1 MTYEIVQNL
10 IDVGCP
16 ENSAV
21 VVERLCNAGRLDDAI
36 HRLRLIRCNL
46 MDELHQCQRKIDC
59 LDSLIRQT
67 VYAGAKTAAA
77 RILNRTSPEK

>member
-1 MTYEIVQNL
+1 MIYEIVQNL

-36 HRLRLIRCNL
+36 HRLRLIRCDL

-67 VYAGAKTAAA
+67 ERDMKT
-77 RILNRTSPEK
+77 NHNH